1 MTRPGT
7 MTLATDGRDRVLAFN
22 MHRSENH
29 GHGPITGAIAR
40 ARLAVGEASDKHERR
55 RRERQIRRGR
65 NPDEPGEPPFLV
77 RLADHWWNRVI
88 TAVYSGNLSDQTEQ
102 YAAHSGGRDYVW
114 NTIGMATWGFLFPM
128 LTIVATWFSGVEHAG
143 MFSMAFTVGSV
154 LMWMGN
160 YGVRTYQVSDVDEG
174 HSFYD
179 YLICRVVTC
188 LAMVVAGMVFCRVRG
203 YVEPMLS
210 ISLGVFGFRVVDAMA
225 DVFEGRLQ
233 QCDKLYLAGIS
244 QTIRSVAGALF
255 FSAVILVTRN
265 IGFASVAMLVGG
277 VASLVLVTVP
287 LGFLETEPPRRA
299 TFVEVREIFREC
311 LPLFSALFLYSLI
324 DCVPKL
330 VMENSLSY
338 DNQLYFNAMYF
349 PTHSIIMMA
358 GILYKPQLVRLANIW
373 AQPDQRR
380 RFSLIVFAMI
390 ALIAGISVAVG
401 AFILWLGIPIMNF
414 MYGLDFEPYT
424 ALFLVMV
431 GAGFLGAAID
441 FLYQIITVLRA
452 QGAVTRIYAIA
463 FALSILVSELLVNF
477 AQLSGAVVASCV
489 SMAVLFALLLTE
501 YFAIRKR
508 G

>member
-1 MTRPGT
+1 M
-7 MTLATDGRDRVLAFN
+7 
-22 MHRSENH
+22 
-29 GHGPITGAIAR
+29 
-40 ARLAVGEASDKHERR
+40 
-55 RRERQIRRGR
+55 
-65 NPDEPGEPPFLV
+65 
-77 RLADHWWNRVI
+77 
-88 TAVYSGNLSDQTEQ
+88 
-102 YAAHSGGRDYVW
+102 
-114 NTIGMATWGFLFPM
+114 
-128 LTIVATWFSGVEHAG
+128 
-143 MFSMAFTVGSV
+143 
-154 LMWMGN
+154 
-160 YGVRTYQVSDVDEG
+160 RTYQVSDVDEG

-255 FSAVILVTRN
+255 FSTGILVTRN